1 MIRKMLIIMITIM
14 ILQYEDDDGNDDR
27 IENVDKADDS
37 GHRNV

>member
-1 MIRKMLIIMITIM
+1 M

-37 GHRNV
+37 GHRNVW